1 MSSPDVLDV
10 IGGED
15 QGTERA
21 PLPVRSYLRFVRSEF
36 RITFWRRRNQLL
48 LAVVALFPLI
58 IGIGLKAASPHGGNG
73 SGPGALIFSV
83 LAGNG
88 IFLVFVALNALLILV
103 LPITVSVI
111 AGDSIAGEAGH
122 GTLRYLLTV
131 PAGRTRL
138 LTVKYLTIVAFGTCA
153 TFVVSVVG
161 LVAGVALFTAGPVN
175 LLSGATISLADGL
188 LRVLL
193 VTLYVSAAM
202 AALGAIGLAIST
214 LTEHAIGAIAA
225 IVVFVVASEVID
237 AVPQFGAVAPYLPT
251 HWWTAFSAL
260 LQQPVDTA
268 VILRG
273 LLSFAVY
280 GVLAGTIAW
289 ARLGSADV
297 TS

>member
-1 MSSPDVLDV
+1 MSSPSDVLDV
-10 IGGED
+10 IGKD
-15 QGTERA
+15 QVAERE

-36 RITFWRRRNQLL
+36 RLVFWRRRNQLL
-48 LAVVALFPLI
+48 LFVVALFPLV
-58 IGIGLKAASPHGGNG
+58 IGIGLKVASPQGGNG
-73 SGPGALIFSV
+73 SGAGALVFNV

-88 IFLVFVALNALLILV
+88 IFLVFVALNALLILI
-103 LPITVSVI
+103 LPIAVSVI
-111 AGDSIAGEAGH
+111 AGDSIAGEAGY

-138 LTVKYLTIVAFGTCA
+138 LTVKYVTIVAFGMCA
-153 TFVVSVVG
+153 TFVVSAVG
-161 LVAGVALFTAGPVN
+161 LVTGVALFSAGPVN
-175 LLSGATISLADGL
+175 LLSGATVSLTDGL

-214 LTEHAIGAIAA
+214 LTEHPIGAIAA

-251 HWWTAFSAL
+251 HWWTSFSAL
-260 LQQPVDTA
+260 LQQPVDVA

-273 LLSFAVY
+273 LLSFGVY
-280 GVLAGTIAW
+280 AVLAGTIAW
-289 ARLGSADV
+289 ARLTSADV